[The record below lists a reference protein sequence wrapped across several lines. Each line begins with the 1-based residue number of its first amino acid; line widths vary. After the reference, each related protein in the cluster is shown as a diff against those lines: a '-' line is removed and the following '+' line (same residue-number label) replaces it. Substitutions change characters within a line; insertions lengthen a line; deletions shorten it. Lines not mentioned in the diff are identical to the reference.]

1 MRRRSS
7 PVALATFC
15 VLAMLVA
22 LPAAGCGQDDDP
34 DGARALWTRI
44 NAGPGFRTWQ
54 RAPAYGTRKPSFT
67 AHASAVEI
75 FVSAEVETAL
85 TTPQAPPPGTWP
97 VGSVIVKEGFSS
109 VTGGS
114 RKLVAAME
122 KRADGWFWA
131 EYDDAGESKFSGRP
145 SVCIDCHD
153 NRQSYS
159 DWVYSFELP
168 R

>member
-7 PVALATFC
+7 FFALATF
-15 VLAMLVA
+15 LALVMLVA
-22 LPAAGCGQDDDP
+22 LLAAGCGQDDDP
-34 DGARALWTRI
+34 DGARALWTKI
-44 NAGPGFRTWQ
+44 AGFRTWQ
-54 RAPAYGTRKPSFT
+54 RAPGYGTRKPSFT

-75 FVSAEVETAL
+75 FVSPEVEAAL
-85 TTPQAPPPGTWP
+85 TTPEAPPLRTWP
-97 VGSVIVKEGFSS
+97 VGSVIVKEGFTS

-131 EYDDAGESKFSGRP
+131 EYDDAGESKFSGHP
-145 SVCIDCHD
+145 SVCTDCHD